1 MHELCVDSA
10 SSQVRLWKHGTAPA
24 GANRQISVTVGDDV
38 VRGQMGPGVVP
49 FAPGYGF
56 MTLVSLTSVAVATT
70 AIIIA
75 VDADN
80 DVDDLRAQLASP

>member
-1 MHELCVDSA
+1 M
-10 SSQVRLWKHGTAPA
+10 
-24 GANRQISVTVGDDV
+24 
-38 VRGQMGPGVVP
+38 VRGQFGGGVVP

-56 MTLVSLTSVAVATT
+56 MTMVSLTSVAVATT

-80 DVDDLRAQLASP
+80 EADDLRAQLASP